1 MTGLT
6 QPTPVL
12 ILLNDGLSIPIPR
25 TIMKDHIAINL
36 NPVDVVTVLKALD
49 TYQEYMLE
57 KLWNNNTPSDQDMLE
72 SFHVV
77 EVLIDILKESQNKQT
92 T

>member
-1 MTGLT
+1 
-6 QPTPVL
+6 
-12 ILLNDGLSIPIPR
+12 
-25 TIMKDHIAINL
+25 MKDHIAINL

>member
-1 MTGLT
+1 
-6 QPTPVL
+6 
-12 ILLNDGLSIPIPR
+12 
-25 TIMKDHIAINL
+25 MKDHIAINL
-36 NPVDVVTVLKALD
+36 NRVDVVTVLKALD

-57 KLWNNNTPSDQDMLE
+57 KFWNNNTPSDQDMLE

>member
-12 ILLNDGLSIPIPR
+12 ILLNDGLSIPILR

>member
-1 MTGLT
+1 
-6 QPTPVL
+6 
-12 ILLNDGLSIPIPR
+12 
-25 TIMKDHIAINL
+25 
-36 NPVDVVTVLKALD
+36 
-49 TYQEYMLE
+49 MLE